1 MPKKPQ
7 TDVAREKLVAVR
19 FTPEEHTLFT
29 SAAEKDSL
37 TLSAWLRWLAEQ
49 RVKVQSKKRER

>member
-7 TDVAREKLVAVR
+7 TDIAREKLVAVR
-19 FTPEEHTLFT
+19 FTPTEHAAFVA
-29 SAAEKDSL
+29 AAEKDSM

-49 RVKVQSKKRER
+49 RVVAQGKKRK